1 MYTSRASTG
10 AVFVA
15 HPPTCRDQL
24 ELAVT
29 PAAVR
34 VARHWLAGRLA
45 CASPPVGPDLI
56 DTAVLVVS
64 ELVTNAVRAVGGDPG
79 YPAAGQAAGPGRVAV
94 GVAAGARLVRVEVH
108 DSARTPLPPS
118 RRGADTDETGRGLT
132 VVDAV
137 SLCWGW
143 EPGPL
148 GKVVWCELAVTAAD
162 RAAALRDRCA
172 DPGESAERVQSAVR
186 GPTAVQGQCAAPGK
200 PAIRVW
206 PAAAGPEPGADVVT
220 DSPESGWYRH
230 RL

>member
-108 DSARTPLPPS
+108 DSARAPLPPS

-132 VVDAV
+132 VVEAV

-148 GKVVWCELAVTAAD
+148 GKVVWCELAVATAD
-162 RAAALRDRCA
+162 RVSTV
-172 DPGESAERVQSAVR
+172 PGESAVPRES
-186 GPTAVQGQCAAPGK
+186 AAPGMSGVTT
-200 PAIRVW
+200 RV
-206 PAAAGPEPGADVVT
+206 GPEPGAGNGAAPDGA
-220 DSPESGWYRH
+220 DPGWYRR

>member
-34 VARHWLAGRLA
+34 VARHWIAGRLA

-79 YPAAGQAAGPGRVAV
+79 YPAAGPAGPGRVAV
-94 GVAAGARLVRVEVH
+94 GVAAGARLVRIEVH
-108 DSARTPLPPS
+108 DSARAPLPPS
-118 RRGADTDETGRGLT
+118 RHGADTDETGRGLT
-132 VVDAV
+132 VVEAV

-148 GKVVWCELAVTAAD
+148 GKVVWCELAVAAAD
-162 RAAALRDRCA
+162 RVSAVPGECGA
-172 DPGESAERVQSAVR
+172 PGESGAPRES
-186 GPTAVQGQCAAPGK
+186 AAPGMSG
-200 PAIRVW
+200 ATARF
-206 PAAAGPEPGADVVT
+206 GPEPGAGNDAAP
-220 DSPESGWYRH
+220 DGADPGWYRR

>member
-24 ELAVT
+24 ELAVA
-29 PAAVR
+29 PDAVR

-79 YPAAGQAAGPGRVAV
+79 YPSGPGRVTV
-94 GVAAGARLVRVEVH
+94 GVATGPRLVRVEVH
-108 DSARTPLPPS
+108 DSARAPLPPS

-132 VVDAV
+132 VVEAL
-137 SLCWGW
+137 SICWGW

-148 GKVVWCELAVTAAD
+148 GKVVWCELAA
-162 RAAALRDRCA
+162 RA
-172 DPGESAERVQSAVR
+172 SS
-186 GPTAVQGQCAAPGK
+186 GPDSGTDSAPGS
-200 PAIRVW
+200 
-206 PAAAGPEPGADVVT
+206 ADL
-220 DSPESGWYRH
+220 GCRRR

>member
-10 AVFVA
+10 ANSVA

-24 ELAVT
+24 ELAVA

-56 DTAVLVVS
+56 DTAVMVVS
-64 ELVTNAVRAVGGDPG
+64 ELVTNAVRAVGRDAGRPPTGPG
-79 YPAAGQAAGPGRVAV
+79 GRVAV
-94 GVAAGARLVRVEVH
+94 AMAAGTQLVRVEVH
-108 DSARTPLPPS
+108 DSARAPLPPA

-132 VVDAV
+132 VVEAL
-137 SLCWGW
+137 SICWGW

-148 GKVVWCELAVTAAD
+148 GKVVWCELAA
-162 RAAALRDRCA
+162 RASSG
-172 DPGESAERVQSAVR
+172 PGSGTDS
-186 GPTAVQGQCAAPGK
+186 APGS
-200 PAIRVW
+200 
-206 PAAAGPEPGADVVT
+206 ADL
-220 DSPESGWYRH
+220 GCRR